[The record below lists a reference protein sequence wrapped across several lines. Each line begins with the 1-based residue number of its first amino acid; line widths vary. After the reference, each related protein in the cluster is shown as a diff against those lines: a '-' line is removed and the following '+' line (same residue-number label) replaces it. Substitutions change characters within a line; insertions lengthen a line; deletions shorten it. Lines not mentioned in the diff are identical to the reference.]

1 MKRLIFLFIL
11 VAVISLSFYLSL
23 IVEAIPYTI
32 TDLGTLGSSTIFT
45 AESMAHGI
53 NNLGQVIGEASL
65 ITTLQKHAFL
75 WDSTGGMRDLGTLG
89 GLVSSAHASND
100 LGQVVGESWLD
111 TPGQLNI
118 RAFLWDSVNGM
129 QNLGS
134 FGGHSFAYGINN
146 LGQVV
151 GASQETPGGNFSH
164 AFLWDSINGMQN
176 INDLIPPNS
185 GWDLQEALDIND
197 RGQIVGWG
205 FIKIGQVVQSH
216 TFLWDPTNGIQDLG
230 AFGTFFVSIN
240 NNGQVTGMDD
250 FKIAY
255 LWDSVNGKQSLGTL
269 GGYSFSRDINELGQ
283 VVGRSFDNGQRAFL
297 YSDSTLIKLNDLIG
311 IPDNGSSW
319 VLEDAYGINN
329 SGQIVGWGAINS
341 GNHAFIMTP
350 IPEPTTILLMS
361 CGLLGLLGIVIKQHR
376 KTK

>member
-1 MKRLIFLFIL
+1 M
-11 VAVISLSFYLSL
+11 
-23 IVEAIPYTI
+23 
-32 TDLGTLGSSTIFT
+32 
-45 AESMAHGI
+45 
-53 NNLGQVIGEASL
+53 Q
-65 ITTLQKHAFL
+65 
-75 WDSTGGMRDLGTLG
+75 DLGTLG
-89 GLVSSAHASND
+89 GLVSSAHAIND

-111 TPGQLNI
+111 TPGQA

-134 FGGHSFAYGINN
+134 FGGPSFAYGINN

-185 GWDLQEALDIND
+185 GWDLQEARDIND

-205 FIKIGQVVQSH
+205 FIKIDQVVQSH

-240 NNGQVTGMDD
+240 NNEQVTGMDD

-297 YSDSTLIKLNDLIG
+297 YSDSTLIKLNDLLG

-329 SGQIVGWGAINS
+329 SGQIVGWGAING

-350 IPEPTTILLMS
+350 IPEPTTILLM
-361 CGLLGLLGIVIKQHR
+361 GFGILGLLGIVIRQRR
-376 KTK
+376 KVK